1 MGQMGQ
7 EERRAEVV
15 LEYLKGGV
23 TVRELERKYGTSRS
37 TIHRWVKQYRTGLR
51 AKEKAE
57 GAPGG
62 AVKETG
68 WASLVMKDTE
78 LSADVKRLRKEL
90 EEARLY
96 NKLLNAM
103 IDIAEEQ
110 FEIPIRKKS
119 GAKQPKRRR

>member
-7 EERRAEVV
+7 DDKKIEVV
-15 LEYLKGGV
+15 AEYLKGGV

-37 TIHRWVKQYRTGLR
+37 AIHRWIKEYKLDGGPR
-51 AKEKAE
+51 EKAE
-57 GAPGG
+57 G
-62 AVKETG
+62 TG
-68 WASLVMKDTE
+68 SRPALEAKDTE
-78 LSADVKRLRKEL
+78 MSTADVKRLRKEL

-110 FEIPIRKKS
+110 FDIPIRKKS
-119 GAKQPKRRR
+119 GAKQ

>member
-7 EERRAEVV
+7 DDKKIEVV
-15 LEYLKGGV
+15 AEYLKGGV

-37 TIHRWVKQYRTGLR
+37 AIHRWIKEYEAGEELA
-51 AKEKAE
+51 AKEPE
-57 GAPGG
+57 GQ
-62 AVKETG
+62 V
-68 WASLVMKDTE
+68 SKDTE
-78 LSADVKRLRKEL
+78 MSTADVKRLRKEL

-110 FEIPIRKKS
+110 FDIPIRKKS
-119 GAKQPKRRR
+119 GAKQ

>member
-1 MGQMGQ
+1 MGQ
-7 EERRAEVV
+7 ENKKIEVV
-15 LEYLKGGV
+15 AEYLNGGV

-37 TIHRWVKQYRTGLR
+37 AIHRWIKEYKLLGREP
-51 AKEKAE
+51 KEKA
-57 GAPGG
+57 GG
-62 AVKETG
+62 TG
-68 WASLVMKDTE
+68 SRPALWSKGTE
-78 LSADVKRLRKEL
+78 PLADVRQLRKEL

-119 GAKQPKRRR
+119 GAKR